1 MKSLFELVSVRSYL
15 AILFIA
21 FVFVPIESDSG
32 VRGSRTAA
40 ALLKG
45 PACRKRILEGT
56 VAGFAL
62 VVGGQRVRQ
71 CGVALLLVEV
81 ASRGQVPL
89 TTRSFQLSIRSHGLV
104 HEALVGSLVDSVC
117 HRVKTVLSCKGLF
130 FNSVALGRGL
140 LLFLLLG

>member
-1 MKSLFELVSVRSYL
+1 LKSLFELVSVRGDL
-15 AILFIA
+15 AFLFLA
-21 FVFVPIESDSG
+21 FVFVPIERDSG

-40 ALLKG
+40 ALLKE

-81 ASRGQVPL
+81 TSCGQVPL
-89 TTRSFQLSIRSHGLV
+89 TIRSFHLCIRCDGLV
-104 HEALVGSLVDSVC
+104 HEALVGSLIDSVC
-117 HRVKTVLSCKGLF
+117 HRVKTVLS
-130 FNSVALGRGL
+130 
-140 LLFLLLG
+140 